1 MIYLSGTKDKNM
13 NNVTEL
19 ESDAGFEDILRLMG
33 QRVEVSLANLLPIPT
48 FLGCYNEWMKEGRLP
63 KAGLCASLPEVLSDS
78 EAFALVSPSYSERK
92 KLAFEC
98 VPTNFWGCD
107 LMWTFYNDEYE
118 RYTLTPRRQNI
129 LLLCAALNGEF
140 DN

>member
-1 MIYLSGTKDKNM
+1 MRNI
-13 NNVTEL
+13 TEI
-19 ESDAGFEDILRLMG
+19 ETDAGFDDILRLMG

-48 FLGCYNEWMKEGRLP
+48 FLGCYNEWMKKGRLP
-63 KAGLCASLPEVLSDS
+63 KAGLCESLPEVLIDS
-78 EAFALVSPSYSERK
+78 EAFALVSPSPSDLHR
-92 KLAFEC
+92 LSWEC
-98 VPTNFWGCD
+98 LPTLFWGCD
-107 LMWTFYNDEYE
+107 LMWPFYNDEYE